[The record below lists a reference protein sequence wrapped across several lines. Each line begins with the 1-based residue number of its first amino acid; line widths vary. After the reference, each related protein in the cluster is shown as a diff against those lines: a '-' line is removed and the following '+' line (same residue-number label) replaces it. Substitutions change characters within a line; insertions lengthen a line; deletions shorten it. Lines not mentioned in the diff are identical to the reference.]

1 MSKLAEAKRCRNE
14 AAQIK
19 KKNNIMDLTTQASI
33 TALLDKSADIIN
45 ELTNDATPT
54 AVNLHE
60 VQNAMFN
67 ISINCMV
74 SNESIR
80 QIVKEMTN
88 AFEFL
93 LQAVEG
99 TMNNLKRAI
108 SKKRKKIGEMSA
120 ARAILRPSN
129 KTCKST

>member
-1 MSKLAEAKRCRNE
+1 MSKLLPNE
-14 AAQIK
+14 AARIK
-19 KKNNIMDLTTQASI
+19 KKNNIMDPTTQASI
-33 TALLDKSADIIN
+33 TALLAKSADIIN

-74 SNESIR
+74 SNELIR
-80 QIVKEMTN
+80 QIDKEMTK

-93 LQAVEG
+93 VQAVRG
-99 TMNNLKRAI
+99 TMNNLRE
-108 SKKRKKIGEMSA
+108 R
-120 ARAILRPSN
+120 
-129 KTCKST
+129 